1 MSSAAPSRVARVG
14 HTRRDPPKHVSLRP
28 KAFLAETVRYGV
40 PDLGK
45 MHRLL
50 LEPFEFKKPAKSIS
64 LYARVF
70 VVAHAAFRAAH
81 LAHLVSPGAR
91 PSYPVLW
98 DADKQCCF
106 AFEPT
111 SQPHED
117 DYSEFQP
124 EIFPWENGL
133 KLMPCEWRHH
143 LHVRLPSRGFDR
155 WRGDPRVEPDQL
167 HQWATSAPTVQGMS
181 SMSRLSRNAGAVT
194 VSYTHLTLPTN
205 REV

>member
-1 MSSAAPSRVARVG
+1 MSSAAPSRAARG
-14 HTRRDPPKHVSLRP
+14 ERARNPPNRVSFRP
-28 KAFLAETVRYGV
+28 KASLVEKIHYEV
-40 PDLGK
+40 PDPGQ

-50 LEPFEFKKPAKSIS
+50 PEPFGFKKPAKSIS

-70 VVAHAAFRAAH
+70 IMAHAAFRAAH
-81 LAHLVSPGAR
+81 LAHLVDPRAR

-111 SQPHED
+111 SEPHEEDYD
-117 DYSEFQP
+117 DFQP

-155 WRGDPRVEPDQL
+155 WRGDATAEPDQL
-167 HQWATSAPTVQGMS
+167 HQWAIISPTVQEMS
-181 SMSRLSRNAGAVT
+181 SMSRLSPATPAR
-194 VSYTHLTLPTN
+194 
-205 REV
+205 